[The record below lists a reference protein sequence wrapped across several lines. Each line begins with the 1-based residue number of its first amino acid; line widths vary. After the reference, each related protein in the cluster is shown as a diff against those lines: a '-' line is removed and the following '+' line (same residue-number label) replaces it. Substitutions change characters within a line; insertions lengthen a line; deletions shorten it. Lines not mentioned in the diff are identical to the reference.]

1 MCRSKGSEHFPQCAG
16 RGWAVVAL
24 TDMSWM
30 GRNNRKH
37 HKKEN
42 QLSLSLFRERKIES
56 HANWAPPLGLGGGR
70 RSEST
75 LFQALAILAKP
86 PLLSAASAGD

>member
-37 HKKEN
+37 HKKEKSTVTV
-42 QLSLSLFRERKIES
+42 SLQREK
-56 HANWAPPLGLGGGR
+56 N
-70 RSEST
+70 
-75 LFQALAILAKP
+75 
-86 PLLSAASAGD
+86 